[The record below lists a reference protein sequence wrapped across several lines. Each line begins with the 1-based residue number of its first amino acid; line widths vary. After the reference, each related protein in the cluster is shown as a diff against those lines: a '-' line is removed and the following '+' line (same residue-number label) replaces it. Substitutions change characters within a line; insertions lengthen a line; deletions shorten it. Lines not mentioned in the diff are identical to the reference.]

1 MSKILVIEDQ
11 FTLLDSILEM
21 LNLKGYY
28 VQGALTGK
36 IALEVLKTFDPDII
50 LSDIKLPDYNGID
63 LMNVI
68 KSDKK
73 HADVHFVMMTAQ
85 NPEQVFRLSMNSGAE
100 DFLIKPFKSEELFEA
115 LEIQVNKIQQKKNK
129 LDTII
134 ELTQE
139 FPSPILRV
147 DFNLNIIYKNN
158 DAASIFKNILF
169 PFQWK
174 KELNEINL
182 KKNKKTFYWRHQ
194 DMYFRVFVL
203 ANFENKYYNIY
214 LNNITELQHAYD
226 SVDKKNAL
234 LYKQLTSLR
243 NFNYM
248 FSHDLR
254 NPVLNCMQLLSLFP
268 KNLLED
274 KTSKE
279 LFVMLEETSSNLIH
293 ALDDLATLLQA
304 KEDFYIHTSQWN
316 NLMEICEQVVSE
328 MDLSDDLKQIIE
340 FSFDTNTTIYFPDVS
355 IKVIIRE
362 ILKNSIEHIVPKSI
376 VAPVIKFSLEEN
388 DQIIK
393 LRIEDNGEGFDKEY
407 YSTRSSGLY
416 NKMNTQKG
424 KKGLSLKI
432 VSSIMESHDGTFEIS
447 SKLNEGT
454 TVELIFSKELY
465 EYEKNLLTLQHTH
478 TY

>member
-1 MSKILVIEDQ
+1 MRKILVIEDQ
-11 FTLLDSILEM
+11 YALLDSIIEM

-36 IALEVLKTFDPDII
+36 IALEVLKTFDPEII

-68 KSDKK
+68 KADKK

-158 DAASIFKNILF
+158 DASNIFKNILF
-169 PFQWK
+169 PSQWK
-174 KELNEINL
+174 KELSEINT
-182 KKNKKTFYWRHQ
+182 KENKKSFLWRHQ
-194 DMYFRVFVL
+194 NFYYRVFVL

-226 SVDKKNAL
+226 AVDKKNAL

-268 KNLLED
+268 KNLLND
-274 KTSKE
+274 NNSKE
-279 LFVMLEETSSNLIH
+279 LFLMLEETSSNLIQ

-304 KEDFYIHTSQWN
+304 KEDFYIHSSKWN
-316 NLMEICEQVVSE
+316 NLMEICEHVVSE
-328 MDLSDDLKQIIE
+328 LDLPENIKQIIE
-340 FSFDTNTTIYFPDVS
+340 FTFDTKSTIYFPELS
-355 IKVIIRE
+355 LKFIIRE
-362 ILKNSIEHIVPKSI
+362 ILKNSIEHISQDCLVSPF
-376 VAPVIKFSLEEN
+376 IKFHLEEN
-388 DQIIK
+388 NQIMK
-393 LRIEDNGEGFDKEY
+393 LKIEDNGEGFDKEY
-407 YSTRSSGLY
+407 YSIRSSGLY
-416 NKMNTQKG
+416 NKMNAKKG

-432 VSSIMESHDGTFEIS
+432 VTSIMESHDGTFEIF

-454 TVELIFSKELY
+454 TVELNFSKELY

>member
-11 FTLLDSILEM
+11 YALLDSILEM
-21 LNLKGYY
+21 LNLKGFYA
-28 VQGALTGK
+28 QGALTGK

-73 HADVHFVMMTAQ
+73 HVDVHFVMMTAQ

-158 DAASIFKNILF
+158 DASNIFKNTLF
-169 PFQWK
+169 PSQWK
-174 KELNEINL
+174 KELSEINTKDS
-182 KKNKKTFYWRHQ
+182 KKSFLWRHHNF
-194 DMYFRVFVL
+194 YYRVFVL

-214 LNNITELQHAYD
+214 LNNITELQNAYD
-226 SVDKKNAL
+226 AVDKKNTL

-268 KNLLED
+268 KDLLVGD
-274 KTSKE
+274 NSKE
-279 LFVMLEETSSNLIH
+279 LFLMLEETSSNLIH

-304 KEDFYIHTSQWN
+304 KEDFYIHPSKWN
-316 NLMEICEQVVSE
+316 NLMEICEQVVLE
-328 MDLSDDLKQIIE
+328 LDLSEKIKQIIE
-340 FSFDTNTTIYFPDVS
+340 FIFDPKDIIYFPEVS
-355 IKVIIRE
+355 LKFIVKE
-362 ILKNSIEHIVPKSI
+362 ILKNSVEHISSDSQGTPF
-376 VAPVIKFSLEEN
+376 IKFYLEEN
-388 DQIIK
+388 NQIMK
-393 LRIEDNGEGFDKEY
+393 LRIEDNGEGFDTEY
-407 YSTRSSGLY
+407 YTKRSSGLY
-416 NKMNTQKG
+416 NKIKSKEGN
-424 KKGLSLKI
+424 KGLSLKI
-432 VSSIMESHDGTFEIS
+432 VSSIMESHDGTFEIF
-447 SKLNEGT
+447 SKLNVGT
-454 TVELIFSKELY
+454 TVELNFSKELY
-465 EYEKNLLTLQHTH
+465 EYEKNRLALQHIQ